1 LIIFMRL
8 FLSMSEPIRIQTRN
22 LTKRFGEQVAVD
34 HINLEVNLG
43 EILGFLG
50 PNGAGKTTAIRMIC
64 GLLKPDEGEVLFNGQ
79 PLLELSQGK
88 ALLGVCPQDNVHWDR
103 LTCLEQMTFIGEMYD
118 LSRRVSLVRSKFLL
132 DQMGLLS
139 QSHKQARRLSGGMQR
154 RLNIA
159 LALVHD
165 PPVLILDE
173 PEAGLDPQSRVLM
186 REFIRNL
193 SGSRTI
199 ILTTHNMDEADRLS
213 HRVAIIDEGRILMT
227 GTPDNLKHSTGTGNQ
242 VELDFGHPLPA
253 QVIDSL
259 KTEFRSIRQL
269 TTHNSQLFIHLP
281 DPMKALPDLLAFIN
295 HAGFHPAEIKMRE
308 NTLEDVFIQLTGK
321 KLQP

>member
-1 LIIFMRL
+1 
-8 FLSMSEPIRIQTRN
+8 MSDPIRIQTRK

-34 HINLEVNLG
+34 HMNLEIHPG

-64 GLLKPDEGEVLFNGQ
+64 GLLKPDEGQVLYNGS
-79 PLLELSQGK
+79 PLAEIPGGK
-88 ALLGVCPQDNVHWDR
+88 SLLGVCPQDNVHWDR
-103 LTCLEQMTFIGEMYD
+103 LTCIEQMEFTGEMYD
-118 LSRRVSLVRSKFLL
+118 LRRSESRLRSNLLL
-132 DQMGLLS
+132 DQLGLLS
-139 QSHKQARRLSGGMQR
+139 QAGKQARRLSGGMQR

-165 PPVLILDE
+165 PAVLILDE

-186 REFIRNL
+186 REFIRSL
-193 SGSRTI
+193 SGNRTI

-213 HRVAIIDEGRILMT
+213 HRVAIIDQGRILMT
-227 GTPDNLKHSTGTGNQ
+227 DTPDNLKHSTGTNNQ
-242 VELDFGHPLPA
+242 MELDFNQPLPG
-253 QVIDSL
+253 QMIDRL
-259 KTEFRSIRQL
+259 KTEFPSIRQI
-269 TTHNSQLFIHLP
+269 TTHDSQLFIHLS
-281 DPMKALPDLLAFIN
+281 DPMKALPDLLAFLSRN
-295 HAGFHPAEIKMRE
+295 TFYPAEVKLRE